1 MSGLGPGALLYLI
14 NSPVSIH
21 SCTCKI
27 LTKLLVLALDLAL
40 GRLAL
45 IQYQIEAQIDK
56 Q

>member
-14 NSPVSIH
+14 NSPVSIN

-27 LTKLLVLALDLAL
+27 LNKLLVLALDLAL
-40 GRLAL
+40 ARLAL
-45 IQYQIEAQIDK
+45 TQCQIEAQIDK